1 MSWYRDWIFYTLT
14 IATFV
19 MDRISKEIIVGWLP
33 LGSQWPEQGIFQ
45 IVHGVNTGSAFGLFQ
60 GFTNILIIASVIGII
75 FVLFVFHRQSNQ
87 SLSLRLSLGLIVGG
101 ALGNLFDRVV
111 DGGVVDFISVGWWPA
126 FNVADSAISIGMF
139 LLVVTVLFGERLG
152 MYTRD
157 EGSS

>member
-1 MSWYRDWIFYTLT
+1 MSLYRDWIFYTIS

-19 MDRISKEIIVGWLP
+19 MDRISKEIIVSWLP
-33 LGSQWPEQGIFQ
+33 LGSQWPEQGTFQ
-45 IVHGVNTGSAFGLFQ
+45 IVHGLNTGSAFGLFQ

-157 EGSS
+157 QGPS